1 MARKKDWTKTMHGS
15 QLLGP
20 GDIIRVMDGGAPIQC
35 RVLSC
40 LASEDGSCFARI
52 EILEGDRKGERI
64 STKLTCDPKLRT

>member
-1 MARKKDWTKTMHGS
+1 MARKKDWTKNMHGS

-20 GDIIRVMDGGAPIQC
+20 GDIIRVMDGEAPIQC
-35 RVLSC
+35 KVLSC

-64 STKLTCDPKLRT
+64 STKLTCDPQRT